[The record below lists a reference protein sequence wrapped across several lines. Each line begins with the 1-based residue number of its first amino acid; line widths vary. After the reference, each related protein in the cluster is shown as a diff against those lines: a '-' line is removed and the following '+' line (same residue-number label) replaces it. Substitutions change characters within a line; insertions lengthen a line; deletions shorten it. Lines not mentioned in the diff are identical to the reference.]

1 MQTCIF
7 TPGHTIQGNY
17 QTKTMWLFTP
27 QMLPERKVRLQWRR
41 KDRKGSVTRLSKKI
55 KKIPKRESWF
65 VAWSRDNLNII
76 SLYFRAPVP
85 SCVDKATGVAMQN
98 LGFKTAGSPDG
109 ALNACDDARGVPPP
123 RPLTVK
129 DRDTTH
135 TTAKRTAVTTPLT
148 QWSLKR

>member
-7 TPGHTIQGNY
+7 TPGHTIPGNY
-17 QTKTMWLFTP
+17 QIKTMCLFIS
-27 QMLPERKVRLQWRR
+27 QMLRKVCFQRR

-55 KKIPKRESWF
+55 KKILKRESWF
-65 VAWSRDNLNII
+65 VSCSRDNLNII

-135 TTAKRTAVTTPLT
+135 ITAKRTAVTTPLT
-148 QWSLKR
+148 Q

>member
-1 MQTCIF
+1 MFTCNYTPDFVIF
-7 TPGHTIQGNY
+7 SCY
-17 QTKTMWLFTP
+17 QIKMTVVECVFVFHLRGRTGCLSCF
-27 QMLPERKVRLQWRR
+27 QRL
-41 KDRKGSVTRLSKKI
+41 KNRKGSATRLSKKN
-55 KKIPKRESWF
+55 KKFPKRESWF
-65 VAWSRDNLNII
+65 VSCSRDNLNII

-109 ALNACDDARGVPPP
+109 ALNACYDARGVPS

-148 QWSLKR
+148 Q